1 MKTPVLHAL
10 SASIWAAG
18 LLTATT
24 WAQTPQP
31 PVTKGVTT
39 TKVAAAPMAIDV
51 GTDLAAIGPSLNLTI
66 GKSTLLRMPSAVTRI
81 SLGNP
86 SVADVTLIS
95 ATELYLLGKSYG
107 STNLIVWRKGSGPT
121 AIDVNVNIDH
131 HRMQAKLRELLP
143 NEKGI
148 QVRPAADS
156 VILTGVVSSAV
167 KAKAAEEIAAAF
179 VRDVNKSLV
188 LPVVAGDNRAE
199 SGTKLAVSSGGGGAA
214 AANTAGAKVVNL
226 LSIAE

>member
-24 WAQTPQP
+24 WAQTPQTP
-31 PVTKGVTT
+31 MTKGVTT
-39 TKVAAAPMAIDV
+39 A
-51 GTDLAAIGPSLNLTI
+51 
-66 GKSTLLRMPSAVTRI
+66 KSTLLRMPSAVTRI

-131 HRMQAKLRELLP
+131 QRMQAKLRELLP

-167 KAKAAEEIAAAF
+167 KA
-179 VRDVNKSLV
+179 N
-188 LPVVAGDNRAE
+188 
-199 SGTKLAVSSGGGGAA
+199 
-214 AANTAGAKVVNL
+214 
-226 LSIAE
+226 